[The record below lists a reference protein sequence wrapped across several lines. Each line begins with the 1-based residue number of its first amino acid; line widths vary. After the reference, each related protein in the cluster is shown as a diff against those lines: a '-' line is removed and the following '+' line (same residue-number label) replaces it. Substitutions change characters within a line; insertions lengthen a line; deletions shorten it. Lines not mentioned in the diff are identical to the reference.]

1 MDVVAGIGRAI
12 GAHRAS
18 ADILEVWLGLLGSLA
33 RAVDNKVQ

>member
-18 ADILEVWLGLLGSLA
+18 AEIVEAWLGLLGTLA
-33 RAVDNKVQ
+33 LAIDNKVK